1 MTPKSLTGGKRRGR
15 GRKSGRRSRQNQN
28 QNNQNQQGGNSSAT
42 AAAYGG
48 IPPMTK
54 YNGGALDG
62 SDYNNNATV
71 PLIAGNANVAGVSIP
86 SMGGNSELSM
96 KGGASIA
103 GIPIPFTKGGNA
115 ELSIPMV
122 KGGESIAG
130 IHIPFTKGGSEHVP
144 IKGGNVLNN
153 LAVPAVLL
161 YANNTFG
168 KKRSSG
174 KSTKNRRFRRNRGRR
189 TNRRNR

>member
-1 MTPKSLTGGKRRGR
+1 MTDIKSLIGGKRRGR

-28 QNNQNQQGGNSSAT
+28 QQNGGNSSST
-42 AAAYGG
+42 AAGYAGLV
-48 IPPMTK
+48 PMAK
-54 YNGGALDG
+54 YNGGGLDG
-62 SDYNNNATV
+62 SDYNNNAT
-71 PLIAGNANVAGVSIP
+71 PLISGNATVGGLSIPTLKGGNAGLSIP
-86 SMGGNSELSM
+86 SMDM
-96 KGGASIA
+96 
-103 GIPIPFTKGGNA
+103 TKGGNA
-115 ELSIPMV
+115 SVAGLSIP
-122 KGGESIAG
+122 
-130 IHIPFTKGGSEHVP
+130 TLTGGSTEPVQ

-174 KSTKNRRFRRNRGRR
+174 KSTKNRRFRRNRGRK